1 MKIKEIYNL
10 AIKMGFGADFRGK
23 AKLKKILENRKKEY
37 EKLPKNEKKYF
48 DKEILKNPYSDTR
61 ILNIA
66 KDKKIKK
73 VFVGIDIEV
82 SDLLLVKEIKA
93 DLVISHHP
101 LGIALAGL
109 SEVMDLQAD
118 VLSSYE
124 VPINVAEKLLE
135 PRTSEVFRSLSP
147 KNTQRVVDAAKILGI
162 NLICCH
168 TVCDNL
174 AANYLKEKIDK
185 KKLERVSEVLEE
197 IEKIPEYERAKEL
210 KQGPVLFAGKK
221 ENYCGKIALT
231 EITGGTEGNPKVYEW
246 LAKAGI
252 GTIIG
257 MHVSEVHRKEAEKNY
272 LNVLIAGHMSSDSLG
287 MNLFLD
293 KLEKRGIKIIPCSGL
308 IRISRNK

>member
-10 AIKMGFGADFRGK
+10 AIKMGMEADFRGK
-23 AKLKKILENRKKEY
+23 EKIKKILEKRKKDF
-37 EKLPKNEKKYF
+37 EKLPKEEKKYF
-48 DKEILKNPYSDTR
+48 DKESLINPYSDTR
-61 ILNIA
+61 ILNLA
-66 KDKKIKK
+66 KDKEIKS
-73 VFVGIDIEV
+73 VLVGIDIDIAE
-82 SDLLLVKEIKA
+82 LLIAKELNI

-101 LGIALAGL
+101 QGKALSGL
-109 SEVMDLQAD
+109 HEVMELQAD
-118 VLSSYE
+118 VLSQYG

-147 KNTQRVVDAAKILGI
+147 KNTQRTVDAARILGV
-162 NLICCH
+162 NLMCCH

-174 AANYLKEKIDK
+174 AADFLKNKIQKKNFEKVGELI
-185 KKLERVSEVLEE
+185 EE
-197 IEKIPEYERAKEL
+197 IEKIEEYKKAKEI
-210 KQGPVLFAGKK
+210 KQGPTLFAGKK

-252 GTIIG
+252 GTIVG
-257 MHVSEVHRKEAEKNY
+257 MHVSEGHRQEAEKNF

-287 MNLFLD
+287 VNLFLD

-308 IRISRNK
+308 IRVKR

>member
-10 AIKMGFGADFRGK
+10 AIKMGMEADFRGK
-23 AKLKKILENRKKEY
+23 EKIKKILEKRKKDF
-37 EKLPKNEKKYF
+37 EKLPKEEKKYF
-48 DKEILKNPYSDTR
+48 DKESLINPYSDTR
-61 ILNIA
+61 ILNLA
-66 KDKKIKK
+66 KDKEIKS
-73 VFVGIDIEV
+73 VLVGIDIDVAE
-82 SDLLLVKEIKA
+82 LLIAKELNI

-101 LGIALAGL
+101 QGKALSGL
-109 SEVMDLQAD
+109 HEVMELQAD
-118 VLSSYE
+118 VLSQYG

-147 KNTQRVVDAAKILGI
+147 KNTQRTVDAARILGV
-162 NLICCH
+162 NLMCCH

-174 AANYLKEKIDK
+174 AADFLKNKIQKKNFEKVGELI
-185 KKLERVSEVLEE
+185 EE
-197 IEKIPEYERAKEL
+197 IEKIEEYKKAKEI
-210 KQGPVLFAGKK
+210 KQGPTLFAGKK

-252 GTIIG
+252 GTIVG
-257 MHVSEVHRKEAEKNY
+257 MHVSEGHRQEAEKNF

-287 MNLFLD
+287 VNLFLD

-308 IRISRNK
+308 IRVKR

>member
-10 AIKMGFGADFRGK
+10 AIKMGMEADFRGK
-23 AKLKKILENRKKEY
+23 EKIKKILEKRKKDF
-37 EKLPKNEKKYF
+37 EKLPKEEKKYF
-48 DKEILKNPYSDTR
+48 DKESLINPYSDTR
-61 ILNIA
+61 ILNLA
-66 KDKKIKK
+66 KDKEIKS
-73 VFVGIDIEV
+73 VLVGIDIDIAE
-82 SDLLLVKEIKA
+82 LLIAKELNI

-101 LGIALAGL
+101 QGKALSGL
-109 SEVMDLQAD
+109 HEVMELQAD
-118 VLSSYE
+118 VLSQYG

-147 KNTQRVVDAAKILGI
+147 KNTQRTVDAARILGI
-162 NLICCH
+162 NLMCCH

-174 AANYLKEKIDK
+174 AADFLK
-185 KKLERVSEVLEE
+185 KKIQKKKFEKVGELIEE
-197 IEKIPEYERAKEL
+197 IEKIEEYKKAKEI
-210 KQGPVLFAGKK
+210 KQGPTLFAGKK

-252 GTIIG
+252 GTIVG
-257 MHVSEVHRKEAEKNY
+257 MHVSEGHRKEAEKNF

-287 MNLFLD
+287 VNLFLD

-308 IRISRNK
+308 IRIKR